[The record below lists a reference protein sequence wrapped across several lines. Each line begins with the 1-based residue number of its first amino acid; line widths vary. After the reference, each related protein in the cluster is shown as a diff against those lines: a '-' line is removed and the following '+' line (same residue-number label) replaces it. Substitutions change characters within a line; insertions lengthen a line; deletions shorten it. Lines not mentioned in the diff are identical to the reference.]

1 MDIAFTGT
9 RKLINNQNK
18 IVWGRLEQLLEL
30 NSNWFVGEALG
41 VDAVVRLAANRYN
54 NPLTVFE
61 VQGKQRYA
69 FAQRS
74 KRMIDA
80 IAPSKNKKLIAF
92 ANKNCPKGCKPSKS
106 PSGKGSGTWLTIAYA
121 YHLNID
127 VEIIF
132 LEDSL
137 ELPCWLQQSEPK
149 QLSLW

>member
-1 MDIAFTGT
+1 MNIAFTGT

-18 IVWGRLEQLLEL
+18 IVWNKLESLLEL
-30 NSNWFVGEALG
+30 NSNWYVGDALG

-54 NPLTVFE
+54 NPLTIFE
-61 VQGKQRYA
+61 VQGKQRYE
-69 FAQRS
+69 FAKRS

-80 IAPSKNKKLIAF
+80 IATSQNKKLIAF
-92 ANKNCPKGCKPSKS
+92 VNKNCPEGCTPSKN

-121 YHLNID
+121 HYLNID
-127 VEIIF
+127 TEIIF
-132 LEDSL
+132 LEDLL